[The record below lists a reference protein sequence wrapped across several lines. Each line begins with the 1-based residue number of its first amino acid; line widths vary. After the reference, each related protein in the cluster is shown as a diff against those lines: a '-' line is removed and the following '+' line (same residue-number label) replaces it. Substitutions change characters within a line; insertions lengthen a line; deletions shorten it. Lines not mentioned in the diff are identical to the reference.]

1 MPATGTF
8 SLLHLIFLI
17 CLPAQKPWALQSP
30 DLNSYPREE
39 VNLLSESLLQIGT
52 GLRRE
57 VNYTKTQISSIFQ
70 QLRQFNSSLAKLS
83 EQIKQASKLGEE
95 LDTKTRSFEDNEKM
109 YEVLAEISEELV
121 KLQKEG
127 TSLDNIIKPLEK
139 KVQTALD
146 TREGREYFFN
156 TSHILSTI
164 EKQNMQIDALQTI
177 VDSHQDHIN
186 SQEAKIQRLQR
197 KTGSKN
203 LKTKRRRNL
212 GLREHSKDGHICQTQ
227 P

>member
-1 MPATGTF
+1 M
-8 SLLHLIFLI
+8 
-17 CLPAQKPWALQSP
+17 QSP
-30 DLNSYPREE
+30 DLHSYPRDE

-57 VNYTKTQISSIFQ
+57 VNYTKTQISSISQ

-83 EQIKQASKLGEE
+83 EQMKQASKLGEE
-95 LDTKTRSFEDNEKM
+95 LDTKTRSFEDHDKM

-127 TSLDNIIKPLEK
+127 ISLDNIIKPLEK

-146 TREGREYFFN
+146 TREGREYVFN

-164 EKQNMQIDALQTI
+164 EKQNMQIEALQTI
-177 VDSHQDHIN
+177 VDNHQDHIN

-203 LKTKRRRNL
+203 LKAKRRRNL
-212 GLREHSKDGHICQTQ
+212 GLRENSKDGHICQTQ